1 MSYGLTIRVNHTVHT
16 DWLIRMVHMDC
27 QSVWPT
33 IKKNVIFKQNTMIQ
47 TKQCNDSNNQQPKSN
62 DSNKKVH
69 KQIENDMEK
78 NLTRRR
84 TEMRQANKWRRRWKT
99 MTKKNK
105 FVTWME
111 ARNSPMT
118 CKVSLKCQWWENLTS
133 FLDCKSNK
141 LRIVS
146 LSINPSIAK
155 S

>member
-1 MSYGLTIRVNHTVHT
+1 
-16 DWLIRMVHMDC
+16 MVHMDC

-84 TEMRQANKWRRRWKT
+84 TEMRQANKWRRR
-99 MTKKNK
+99 
-105 FVTWME
+105 
-111 ARNSPMT
+111 
-118 CKVSLKCQWWENLTS
+118 
-133 FLDCKSNK
+133 
-141 LRIVS
+141 
-146 LSINPSIAK
+146 
-155 S
+155 